1 MRSFFSLVTL
11 LMLSSASLAA
21 PFLVAHRGASKDAP
35 ENTLPAFEL
44 AWKQGADAIEGDF
57 YLTKDGKIVCFHD
70 GDTMKITGKKL
81 VIKESTLAELQAL
94 DVGEW
99 RGKKFAG
106 TRMPTL
112 EQVLATVPKD
122 KKIYIEIKC
131 GPEIVPA
138 LLSEVKKSKLHD
150 EQIVVISFESSVIQ
164 VVKRQRPQWVANWLY
179 SFKKG
184 ASDGLTEELPKVLQT
199 LKEIKADGL
208 SSNSHAGITAALV
221 AKLEAAGFQHHVWTV
236 NDARTARRFLE
247 LGTKTVTTDIPERLR
262 EQLGK

>member
-1 MRSFFSLVTL
+1 MRSFFSLVAL

-70 GDTMKITGKKL
+70 GDTKKITGKKL
-81 VIKESTLAELQAL
+81 VVKDSTLAELQAL

-112 EQVLATVPKD
+112 EQVLATV
-122 KKIYIEIKC
+122 
-131 GPEIVPA
+131 
-138 LLSEVKKSKLHD
+138 
-150 EQIVVISFESSVIQ
+150 QIG
-164 VVKRQRPQWVANWLY
+164 RA
-179 SFKKG
+179 
-184 ASDGLTEELPKVLQT
+184 
-199 LKEIKADGL
+199 
-208 SSNSHAGITAALV
+208 
-221 AKLEAAGFQHHVWTV
+221 HV
-236 NDARTARRFLE
+236 
-247 LGTKTVTTDIPERLR
+247 
-262 EQLGK
+262 